1 MEHNKHAKKHGPE
14 MSSKIGY
21 CLFICIA
28 IVTHEANSQNLF
40 GNPSCQDWKELKLS
54 EKNLWLNAFLVPLNL
69 TNVSRQKPREDKFSK
84 LASIDVATS
93 YVDSFCQKYIEE
105 QASVGAIQFLDA
117 LTTDKN
123 EMTKP

>member
-1 MEHNKHAKKHGPE
+1 MFAKNAVCILINIFSFTFHA
-14 MSSKIGY
+14 Y
-21 CLFICIA
+21 
-28 IVTHEANSQNLF
+28 SQNLF
-40 GNPSCQDWKELKLS
+40 GNPSCMDWQKLKHS
-54 EKNLWLNAFLVPLNL
+54 DKNLWLNAFLVPLNL